1 MGADAPP
8 EAALVVICLSGFR
21 EEAYAPPSLGSG
33 APRFLP
39 GCALF
44 QVLAGVQ
51 STLLGPSIA
60 FALGAWFASAIVMHI
75 ASFESCCAQTS
86 PSEIL
91 LVTGCGVKFACH

>member
-1 MGADAPP
+1 MVFSSQRLFSLHWSEGVGADAPP

-51 STLLGPSIA
+51 STLPDPP
-60 FALGAWFASAIVMHI
+60 IV
-75 ASFESCCAQTS
+75 FCLDT
-86 PSEIL
+86 
-91 LVTGCGVKFACH
+91 

>member
-8 EAALVVICLSGFR
+8 EVALVVICLSGFR

-33 APRFLP
+33 ALLFQP

-51 STLLGPSIA
+51 STLPDPP
-60 FALGAWFASAIVMHI
+60 IV
-75 ASFESCCAQTS
+75 FCLDT
-86 PSEIL
+86 
-91 LVTGCGVKFACH
+91 